1 MNYLAVGL
9 ALILIIILYYAY
21 YYITNNS
28 LTAGLQ
34 PLNQPTVVPYYKLT
48 NPGAIT
54 YSYQCWVYLSNPATA
69 STSIFSRGSGD
80 ILKNEFAVDISGQHL
95 LLKGGQGTAAPKQI
109 MLITN
114 NFPLQKWTY
123 LVINVSNLST
133 YEAYLNGKLVKTVNV
148 SSSAEFTPYSQ
159 QSNLVVGNAMLSGY
173 TTQFTRTTALM
184 DAKTVWNTYLKG
196 NGLSNF
202 FSSLLPYGL
211 TMSIANG
218 EDVQR
223 VIKMF

>member
-9 ALILIIILYYAY
+9 ALIIIIILYYAY
-21 YYITNNS
+21 YYVTNNS

-34 PLNQPTVVPYYKLT
+34 PLNQPNNVPYYKLT

-54 YSYQCWVYLSNPATA
+54 YSYQCWLYLSQPSNSPTY
-69 STSIFSRGSGD
+69 IFSRGVD
-80 ILKNEFAVDISGQHL
+80 RAKNEFEVDINGQQL
-95 LLKGGQGTAAPKQI
+95 RLRGGKGIQAPTQI
-109 MLITN
+109 MVITN

-123 LVINVSNLST
+123 LVINVLNLST
-133 YEAYLNGKLVKTVNV
+133 FEAYVNGKLVKTVNV
-148 SSSAEFTPYSQ
+148 SSSAEYTPDSK
-159 QSNLVVGNAMLSGY
+159 QSNLVIGNVALSGY
-173 TTQFTRTTALM
+173 TTQFTRTTTAM
-184 DAKTVWNTYLKG
+184 DAKTVWTTYLSG

-202 FSSLLPYGL
+202 FSNLIPYGL
-211 TMSIANG
+211 TMSVANG